1 MKILFIVMRFPPNW
15 LSGTELSTYNISKYM
30 GKKHDVSVV
39 TSHEDGMPLQSSIDG
54 FEVYRIPISEIRFLG
69 LMIFWFKM
77 FLTIKK
83 IKPDIIQIQGITM
96 TVPAVLA
103 KKVLGIPYVI
113 SGRGCDV
120 YKSWPFKETISKLG
134 FKNTDTS
141 VALTGDMKKAMQKF
155 SNKRIEVV
163 PNGIDTKK
171 FNFDKYESREKLG
184 LDHDK
189 KIVLFVGRLEPV
201 KGLKYLIEAISI
213 LKDTKNL
220 ELIVVGNGNE
230 KHKLER
236 LAEDLKLNENV
247 TFAGKISNKKI
258 PEYMAAADMFVLPS
272 LSEGFP
278 VVLLEA
284 MAAGLPI
291 VTTKV
296 KGLPEIIEDNVNGL
310 LVLPKNPEELADKIN
325 LLLNDENLTKK
336 ISILNK
342 EKSKSYSWENVALT
356 LEKVYVSTIND
367 SK

>member
-1 MKILFIVMRFPPNW
+1 MRFPPNW
-15 LSGTELSTYNISKYM
+15 LSGTELSTYNIAKYM
-30 GKKHDVSVV
+30 GKTHDVSVV
-39 TSHEDGMPLQSSIDG
+39 TSYDEGMPLQSSIDG
-54 FEVYRIPISEIRFLG
+54 FEVYRIPISKIRFLG
-69 LMIFWFKM
+69 FLIFWFKM

-83 IKPDIIQIQGITM
+83 IKPDIIQTQGITM

-103 KKVLGIPYVI
+103 KKILGIPYII

-155 SNKRIEVV
+155 SNKRVKVV

-201 KGLKYLIEAISI
+201 KGLKYLIEAINI

-220 ELIVVGNGNE
+220 ELIIIGNGNE
-230 KHKLER
+230 KNNLEV
-236 LAEDLKLNENV
+236 LVKDLKLNGENV
-247 TFAGKISNKKI
+247 TFTGKISNEKI
-258 PEYMAAADMFVLPS
+258 PEYMAAADVFVLPS

-278 VVLLEA
+278 VVILEA
-284 MAAGLPI
+284 MATGLPI

-296 KGLPEIIEDNVNGL
+296 KGLPEIVEDNINGL
-310 LVLPKNPEELADKIN
+310 LVPPQNPEELADKIN
-325 LLLNDENLTKK
+325 LLLNDENLRKK

-356 LEKVYVSTIND
+356 LEKLYVSTIKD
-367 SK
+367 SE